1 MPPACQ
7 TSREPLS
14 SVIAG
19 RRLSTTSETAATL
32 NSSLQRYHESE
43 IHALSSAKVSQAR
56 VKFGELRPRGRRPSV
71 AIRDDSSLKAHR

>member
-1 MPPACQ
+1 
-7 TSREPLS
+7 
-14 SVIAG
+14 
-19 RRLSTTSETAATL
+19 L